1 MPILK
6 TFTWSKQMSIKLSW
20 RALIDA
26 KIVKRGD
33 SGMAAVP
40 SAIRIVDGF
49 NLRDVNADDYREDI
63 DALKAHIKRGGQ
75 VPALEVVLSA
85 DGQGVDLVDGHR
97 RFTAYQELIAA
108 GDPIQ
113 YIRIE
118 PFVGN
123 DVDRT
128 ARIMTSNEGRK
139 LRPLEIAEGY
149 RRLTAYGLTPDDIAR
164 RVGKTRQHVDQ
175 MLILASAPHQVQQ
188 LVKDGSVAATEA
200 INQVRAHGHAAA
212 DKLVKA
218 KQDNGGKKV
227 TAKALKPW
235 TPPAAAVLPVVQTLD
250 TLHAKLPA
258 ETRMFLLN
266 EPKEGDTVLL
276 PATIVWEL
284 MNQHGSITELR
295 EKAEQ
300 KLREKANQAAQ
311 VELAGGA

>member
-1 MPILK
+1 M
-6 TFTWSKQMSIKLSW
+6 TVKLSW

-33 SGMAAVP
+33 SGMAALP
-40 SAIRIVDGF
+40 SAIRVVEGF

-97 RFTAYQELIAA
+97 RFTAYSELIAA

-139 LRPLEIAEGY
+139 LRPLEIAAGY
-149 RRLTAYGLTPDDIAR
+149 ARLKAYGLTPDDIAR

-175 MLILASAPHQVQQ
+175 MLILASAPHAVQQ
-188 LVKDGSVAATEA
+188 MVKAGDVSATEA
-200 INQVRAHGHAAA
+200 INQVREHGDRAT

-218 KQDNGGKKV
+218 KQDNGGKKI

-235 TPPAAAVLPVVQTLD
+235 TPPAKYVAPVITTLD
-250 TLHAKLPA
+250 QLHAALPA
-258 ETRMFLLN
+258 QTRMDLLN
-266 EPKEGDTVLL
+266 EPKDGATVSV
-276 PATIVWEL
+276 PARFVWEL
-284 MNQHGSITELR
+284 MNQHDAISQQR
-295 EKAEQ
+295 ESDAQKARD
-300 KLREKANQAAQ
+300 KAAKANHPDLAAT
-311 VELAGGA
+311 GTDGA

>member
-1 MPILK
+1 M
-6 TFTWSKQMSIKLSW
+6 TVKLSW

-33 SGMAAVP
+33 SGMAALP
-40 SAIRIVDGF
+40 SAIRVVEGF

-97 RFTAYQELIAA
+97 RFTAYSELIAA

-139 LRPLEIAEGY
+139 LRPLEIAAGY
-149 RRLTAYGLTPDDIAR
+149 ARLKAYGLTPDDIAR

-175 MLILASAPHQVQQ
+175 MLILASAPHAVQQ
-188 LVKDGSVAATEA
+188 MVKAGDVSATEA
-200 INQVRAHGHAAA
+200 INQVREHGDRAT
-212 DKLVKA
+212 DKLAKA
-218 KQDNGGKKV
+218 KADNGGKKI

-235 TPPAAAVLPVVQTLD
+235 TPPAAAVQPVVATLD
-250 TLHAKLPA
+250 KLHATLPGD
-258 ETRMFLLN
+258 TRMKLLN
-266 EPKEGDTVLL
+266 KPGENETIIV
-276 PATIVWEL
+276 PALAVWEL
-284 MNQHGSITELR
+284 MNQHGSIVELR

-300 KLREKANQAAQ
+300 KQREKANQAAQ
-311 VELAGGA
+311 GELQEGAA